1 MLNMDLLYFL
11 ISFITSI
18 WTIIKTAFLHIFTS
32 IDTSLN
38 NDKISKVKWK
48 EDLLDIHYT
57 YSKEEYDRKAFRP
70 FLFHRSFFK

>member
-1 MLNMDLLYFL
+1 MDLLYFL

-18 WTIIKTAFLHIFTS
+18 WTIIKTTFLHIFTS
-32 IDTSLN
+32 IDSSLN

>member
-1 MLNMDLLYFL
+1 MDFIYFL
-11 ISFITSI
+11 VNYILSI
-18 WTIIKTAFLHIFTS
+18 WTFIKTTFLHIFTS
-32 IDTSLN
+32 INNSLN

>member
-1 MLNMDLLYFL
+1 MDLLYFL

-18 WTIIKTAFLHIFTS
+18 WSILKTTFLHIFTS
-32 IDTSLN
+32 IDISLN

>member
-1 MLNMDLLYFL
+1 MK
-11 ISFITSI
+11 
-18 WTIIKTAFLHIFTS
+18 IKFLHIFTS
-32 IDTSLN
+32 IDSSLN
-38 NDKISKVKWK
+38 NDKKSKVKWK

>member
-1 MLNMDLLYFL
+1 MDLLYFL

-18 WTIIKTAFLHIFTS
+18 CTIIKTKFLHIFTS
-32 IDTSLN
+32 IDSSLN
-38 NDKISKVKWK
+38 NDKKSKVKWK

-70 FLFHRSFFK
+70 FLFHRNFFK

>member
-1 MLNMDLLYFL
+1 MLNMDFLYFL
-11 ISFITSI
+11 LSFITSI
-18 WTIIKTAFLHIFTS
+18 WTIIKATFSNIFRY
-32 IDTSLN
+32 INNSLN
-38 NDKISKVKWK
+38 DDKISKVKWK

>member
-1 MLNMDLLYFL
+1 MDLLYFL

-18 WTIIKTAFLHIFTS
+18 WTIIKTTFLHIFTS
-32 IDTSLN
+32 IDTSFN

>member
-1 MLNMDLLYFL
+1 MDLLYFL

-18 WTIIKTAFLHIFTS
+18 WTIIKTTFLHIFTS
-32 IDTSLN
+32 IDISLN

>member
-1 MLNMDLLYFL
+1 MDLLYFL

-18 WTIIKTAFLHIFTS
+18 WTIIKTTFLHIFTS
-32 IDTSLN
+32 IDISLN

-57 YSKEEYDRKAFRP
+57 YSKEEYDRKAFQP

>member
-1 MLNMDLLYFL
+1 MDLLYFL

-18 WTIIKTAFLHIFTS
+18 WTIIKTKFLHIFTS